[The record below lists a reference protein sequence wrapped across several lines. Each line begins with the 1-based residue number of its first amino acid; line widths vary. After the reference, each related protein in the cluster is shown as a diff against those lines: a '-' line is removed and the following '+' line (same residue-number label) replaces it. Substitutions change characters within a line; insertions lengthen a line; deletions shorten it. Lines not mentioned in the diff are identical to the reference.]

1 MIIDN
6 LTIAGF
12 LTAIV
17 AAAFLVASIRSAGKQ
32 RQD

>member
-12 LTAIV
+12 VIAFV
-17 AAAFLVASIRSAGKQ
+17 AAAFMVASIEGASLDR
-32 RQD
+32 